1 MWALSLL
8 SRSQFFPGS
17 QEFHNLGCRRFQ
29 MVVSGG
35 GGHGMGRVGEMTQGS
50 GIPSLQEK

>member
-1 MWALSLL
+1 
-8 SRSQFFPGS
+8 
-17 QEFHNLGCRRFQ
+17 

-50 GIPSLQEK
+50 GIPSLQEKWMDMESRVGSQTKPGIFQKEDELARL

>member
-8 SRSQFFPGS
+8 SRSQFLPGS
-17 QEFHNLGCRRFQ
+17 QEFHNLGYRRFQ